1 MTKLI
6 AWLSGGWI
14 NWLTMLLAV
23 GGVLAALWFGF
34 HHWTDSLRQEGR
46 AEVQAAWD
54 ADTQARALLAA
65 AATENTRVKEAQ
77 HAQDIEAER
86 KARERDGILVG
97 TVLADTRSQLERLRA
112 TSAAVAARAVPA
124 SAGAAAG
131 PGTDGAAETSGAV
144 FGECAGQLVELAE
157 QTEQLGVR
165 LRGLQSWAGSALMVC
180 GEQSSNP

>member
-97 TVLADTRSQLERLRA
+97 TVLADTRGQLERLRA
-112 TSAAVAARAVPA
+112 TSAAVTARAVQA
-124 SAGAAAG
+124 SASAATG
-131 PGTDGAAETSGAV
+131 PGTDDAAQASGSV
-144 FGECAGQLVELAE
+144 LDRCAQRRVDVAADAE
-157 QTEQLGVR
+157 QLATQV
-165 LRGLQSWAGSALMVC
+165 RGLQAWADSALRVC
-180 GEQSSNP
+180 GQ

>member
-1 MTKLI
+1 MSKLI
-6 AWLSGGWI
+6 AWLAGGWI

-34 HHWTDSLRQEGR
+34 KHWEDALRAEGR
-46 AEVQAAWD
+46 AEVQALWD

-65 AATENTRVKEAQ
+65 AANENTRVKEAQ

-86 KARERDGILVG
+86 KARERDGLLVG
-97 TVLADTRSQLERLRA
+97 TVLADTRGQLERLRA
-112 TSAAVAARAVPA
+112 TSAAVTARAVQA
-124 SAGAAAG
+124 SASAAAR
-131 PGTDGAAETSGAV
+131 PGADDAAEASGAV

-165 LRGLQSWAGSALMVC
+165 LRGLQAWAGSAVGVC
-180 GEQSSNP
+180 GEAAP

>member
-1 MTKLI
+1 MSKLI
-6 AWLSGGWI
+6 AWLAGGWI

-34 HHWTDSLRQEGR
+34 KHWEDALRAEGR
-46 AEVQAAWD
+46 AEVQALWD

-65 AATENTRVKEAQ
+65 AAAEDKRVKEAQ

-86 KARERDGILVG
+86 KARERDGMLVG

-112 TSAAVAARAVPA
+112 TSATVAARAVQAGA
-124 SAGAAAG
+124 SAATG
-131 PGTDGAAETSGAV
+131 PGADGPTETSGAV
-144 FGECAGQLVELAE
+144 FDECAGQLVELAE

-165 LRGLQSWAGSALMVC
+165 LRGLQAWAGSALMVC
-180 GEQSSNP
+180 GRSDHD